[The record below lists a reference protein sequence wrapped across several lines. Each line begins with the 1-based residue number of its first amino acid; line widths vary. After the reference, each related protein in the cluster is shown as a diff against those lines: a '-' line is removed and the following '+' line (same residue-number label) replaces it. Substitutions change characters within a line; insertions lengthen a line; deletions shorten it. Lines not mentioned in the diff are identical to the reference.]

1 MKIALECGFSGWP
14 DPPRC
19 PVFHIPK
26 AFLIASIIASK
37 AFIFLEGYDLVLLI
51 LGRSILVASV
61 LPRLLFDKPLTLPMV
76 LLALGFAV
84 FALPLGLEF
93 PAPLEQGKLPNG

>member
-1 MKIALECGFSGWP
+1 MALLSEY
-14 DPPRC
+14 D
-19 PVFHIPK
+19 
-26 AFLIASIIASK
+26 LSK
-37 AFIFLEGYDLVLLI
+37 AFTFFEGYDLVLLI
-51 LGRSILVASV
+51 LGLAVLAAAV

-93 PAPLEQGKLPNG
+93 PDPLE